1 MRTLLPLEC
10 CRGVTIGVREKYVAL
25 LIFCLFTMNCG
36 FAWLMFDPVDE
47 ELRRTFNGI
56 DDSQLEL
63 LSSWQPLVSLIAFFP
78 ILGLVTTSD
87 GLRRAVRLGATSELI
102 GATIKL
108 SGVLL
113 HRTSAG
119 LYLLH
124 LGQIFSA
131 VASPV
136 ASGAVSGLSAEWFDP
151 EERTRS
157 TAAAV
162 LSNNVGNA
170 VCYLIVPAITAS
182 IGFSA
187 VTGYELALA
196 SVECFLAWT
205 VFPAG
210 RASSIVTSATEKR
223 PICPQIKQVLSEPSA
238 VLLLVIYSW
247 SSGGYVAWTSLFDSM
262 FRDFYSSEFIGQIG
276 FCGIVAFVLG
286 GLASSYLTDLYFYR
300 QMKQV
305 IFCCMTMNCL
315 SCLLFISC
323 TPDESG
329 YIVIPLGDSWIM
341 LMAALCG
348 FFNGAAAPIFY
359 ELIAEITYPVQE
371 MVSGNLMSMCEN
383 VGALVLYQFV
393 ARVCPVHSMSFAFAG
408 GMTAMIVLSSM
419 VRQRYGRSHSGGST
433 TEASPIV
440 MEDVQ

>member
-1 MRTLLPLEC
+1 
-10 CRGVTIGVREKYVAL
+10 
-25 LIFCLFTMNCG
+25 
-36 FAWLMFDPVDE
+36 
-47 ELRRTFNGI
+47 
-56 DDSQLEL
+56 
-63 LSSWQPLVSLIAFFP
+63 
-78 ILGLVTTSD
+78 
-87 GLRRAVRLGATSELI
+87 
-102 GATIKL
+102 
-108 SGVLL
+108 
-113 HRTSAG
+113 
-119 LYLLH
+119 
-124 LGQIFSA
+124 
-131 VASPV
+131 
-136 ASGAVSGLSAEWFDP
+136 VSGLSAEWFDP

-170 VCYLIVPAITAS
+170 VCYLIVPAITVS
-182 IGFSA
+182 VGFSA

-205 VFPAG
+205 VFPVGGNA
-210 RASSIVTSATEKR
+210 RHAADESIPGPKVLF
-223 PICPQIKQVLSEPSA
+223 QIKQVLSEPSA

-247 SSGGYVAWTSLFDSM
+247 SSGGYVAWTSLFDTM
-262 FRDFYSSEFIGQIG
+262 FDSFYSS
-276 FCGIVAFVLG
+276 AFVGRMSFFGTVAYVVG

-315 SCLLFISC
+315 SCLLFIGS